1 MILKPAGMNRDGN
14 TEMEQFHA
22 SMLNELR
29 MEQTER
35 EEGGSLEQLFTE
47 WASGLLAEKGEVE
60 DNPHIAYEERFT
72 GTRKQHKINAYF
84 IPENNLTLE
93 LYITVFK
100 GTDKM
105 ERVGKEE
112 IETACKR
119 ITNFFRKGIY
129 NEDYAGGIEDASEIF
144 DLVSTLAHSKELRG
158 NLERVNMIVL
168 TNGIYNGDIPA
179 DDKICDYPLYYRVVD
194 LEYLFN
200 ISEKS
205 HVPIRVDFKS
215 EGIRIPCVASPSG
228 NGKYQS
234 YLAVIPGL
242 VLAGLYERYGSRL
255 LEQNVRSF
263 LQFTGKINKG
273 IRKTI
278 LEEPEM
284 FLAFNNG
291 LAVTAGELELEP
303 SDRGELLISE
313 ITDLQI
319 VNGGQTTASL
329 YHTLKKDKADISRV
343 FVQAKIS
350 VINDREQFAGIVAR
364 ISECANTQ
372 NKVSISDLSSNN
384 PWHIQLE
391 KLSRSLV
398 VSFGQGK
405 GQQTCW
411 FYERARGQYKNA
423 RQREGFTKSRQKMFD
438 LKYPSSQRFT
448 KEDVAKYVNV
458 WKEVFE
464 GRRLVIGPHMVVR
477 GGQKNYQQFMRY
489 NLSGQPDSVY
499 FEDLVARM
507 IVFRTAEKI
516 YGVKPR
522 SIGDMRY
529 ITVPYAIAY
538 LGYRTDYRLDLYK
551 IWKNQG
557 LSEEL
562 KSFFYA
568 LMVEVEKFIRQK
580 APGALYGEWAKKEE
594 CWEALKNADLDMD
607 FRQIEP
613 DFADPEKY
621 AQRHRMTEE
630 QLQKQKTDEEVALI
644 YSVSSQVWKEIG
656 EWGEKTGLLS
666 VAQLDDAFKFRQKV
680 KKRSALSEIERRHG
694 VEMIG
699 MVAEKAPEILF
710 GMDELAEIPEN
721 EEQEE
726 ITPSLVEKI
735 VAWDKKNRALLDF
748 EFGFMQALSTGK
760 REWNEKNMNI
770 ARLNLKKVRKRGFTE

>member
-1 MILKPAGMNRDGN
+1 MNRDGN
-14 TEMEQFHA
+14 TEMEQFYA
-22 SMLNELR
+22 SMLAELKT
-29 MEQTER
+29 EQTER

-60 DNPHIAYEERFT
+60 DNPQIAYEERFT

-84 IPENNLTLE
+84 ISENNLTLE
-93 LYITVFK
+93 LYITLFK
-100 GTDKM
+100 GTDKPV
-105 ERVGKEE
+105 RVGKEE

-158 NLERVNMIVL
+158 NLERVNMIIL
-168 TNGIYNGDIPA
+168 TDGIYNGDKPA
-179 DDKICDYPLYYRVVD
+179 DSQIFDYPLYYRVVD

-205 HVPIRVDFKS
+205 HTPIRVDFKS

-228 NGKYQS
+228 NEKYQS
-234 YLAVIPGL
+234 YLAIIPGE

-291 LAVTAGELELEP
+291 LAVTAGELLLEP
-303 SDRGELLISE
+303 SERGEPVISE

-329 YHTLKKDKADISRV
+329 YHTLKKDKADLSRV

-350 VINDREQFAGIVAR
+350 VINNREHFADIVAR

-398 VSFGQGK
+398 VSSGQGK
-405 GQQTCW
+405 EQQTCW

-423 RQREGFTKSRQKMFD
+423 RQREGFTRSRQKMFD
-438 LKYPSSQRFT
+438 LKYPVSQRFT
-448 KEDVAKYVNV
+448 KEEVAKYVNV
-458 WKEVFE
+458 WKEVFD
-464 GRRLVIGPHMVVR
+464 GRKLVIGPHVVVR

-489 NLSGQPDSVY
+489 NLSEQPDNVY
-499 FEDLVARM
+499 FEDLVVRM

-516 YGVKPR
+516 YGVKPHA
-522 SIGDMRY
+522 IGDMRY

-538 LGYRTDYRLDLYK
+538 LGYQTDYRLDLYK
-551 IWKNQG
+551 IWKNRG
-557 LSEEL
+557 LSEDL
-562 KSFFYA
+562 KSFLYT
-568 LMVEVEKFIRQK
+568 LMVEVEKFIRQN

-594 CWEALKNADLDMD
+594 CWEALKNTVLDVD
-607 FRQIEP
+607 FGQIGQE
-613 DFADPEKY
+613 FADPEKY
-621 AQRHRMTEE
+621 AQRHRVTEE
-630 QLQKQKTDEEVALI
+630 QLQRQKTEEEMASV
-644 YSVSSQVWKEIG
+644 YSVPPLVWKEIG
-656 EWGEKTGLLS
+656 EWGEQTGLLS
-666 VAQLDDAFKFRQKV
+666 TAQLDDAFKFRQKV
-680 KKRSALSEIERRHG
+680 KKKSALSEIERRHG
-694 VEMIG
+694 MEMIG
-699 MVAEKAPEILF
+699 IVAEKAPEILF
-710 GMDELAEIPEN
+710 RMDELAETPEKGK
-721 EEQEE
+721 EEE
-726 ITPSLVEKI
+726 ITPALVEKI
-735 VAWDKKNRALLDF
+735 VAWDKKNRVLLDY
-748 EFGFMQALSTGK
+748 EYRFMQTLATGQK
-760 REWNEKNMNI
+760 EWNEKNIAI
-770 ARLNLKKVRKRGFTE
+770 ARLNLNKVRKRGFKE

>member
-1 MILKPAGMNRDGN
+1 MKRTGMNRDGN
-14 TEMEQFHA
+14 TEMEQFYA
-22 SMLNELR
+22 SMLAELKT
-29 MEQTER
+29 EQTER

-60 DNPHIAYEERFT
+60 DNPQIAYEERFT

-84 IPENNLTLE
+84 ISENNLTLE
-93 LYITVFK
+93 LYITLFK
-100 GTDKM
+100 GTDKPV
-105 ERVGKEE
+105 RVGKEE

-158 NLERVNMIVL
+158 NLERVNMIIL
-168 TNGIYNGDIPA
+168 TDGIYNGDKPA
-179 DDKICDYPLYYRVVD
+179 DSQIFDYPLYYRVVD

-205 HVPIRVDFKS
+205 HTPIRVDFKS

-228 NGKYQS
+228 NEKYQS
-234 YLAVIPGL
+234 YLAIIPGE

-291 LAVTAGELELEP
+291 LAVTAGELLLEP
-303 SDRGELLISE
+303 SERGEPVISE

-329 YHTLKKDKADISRV
+329 YHTLKKDKADLSRV

-350 VINDREQFAGIVAR
+350 VINNREHFADIVAR

-398 VSFGQGK
+398 VSSGQGK
-405 GQQTCW
+405 EQQTCW

-423 RQREGFTKSRQKMFD
+423 RQREGFTRSRQKMFD
-438 LKYPSSQRFT
+438 LKYPVSQRFT
-448 KEDVAKYVNV
+448 KEEVAKYVNV
-458 WKEVFE
+458 WKEVFD
-464 GRRLVIGPHMVVR
+464 GRKLVIGPHVVVR

-489 NLSGQPDSVY
+489 NLSEQPDNVY

-516 YGVKPR
+516 YGVKPHA
-522 SIGDMRY
+522 IGDMRY

-538 LGYRTDYRLDLYK
+538 LGYQTDYRLDLYK
-551 IWKNQG
+551 IWKNRG
-557 LSEEL
+557 LSEDL
-562 KSFFYA
+562 KSFLYT
-568 LMVEVEKFIRQK
+568 LMVEVEKFIRQN

-594 CWEALKNADLDMD
+594 CWEALKNTVLDVD
-607 FRQIEP
+607 FGQIGQE
-613 DFADPEKY
+613 FADPEKY
-621 AQRHRMTEE
+621 AQRHRVTEE
-630 QLQKQKTDEEVALI
+630 QLQRQKTEEEMASV
-644 YSVSSQVWKEIG
+644 YSVPPLVWKEIG
-656 EWGEKTGLLS
+656 EWGEQTGLLS
-666 VAQLDDAFKFRQKV
+666 TAQLDDAFKFRQKV
-680 KKRSALSEIERRHG
+680 KKKSALSEIERRHG
-694 VEMIG
+694 MEMIG
-699 MVAEKAPEILF
+699 IVAEKAPEILF
-710 GMDELAEIPEN
+710 RMDELAETPEKGK
-721 EEQEE
+721 EEE
-726 ITPSLVEKI
+726 ITPALVEKI
-735 VAWDKKNRALLDF
+735 VAWDKKNRVLLDY
-748 EFGFMQALSTGK
+748 EYRFMQTLATGQK
-760 REWNEKNMNI
+760 EWNEKNIAI
-770 ARLNLKKVRKRGFTE
+770 ARLNLNKVRKRGFKE

>member
-1 MILKPAGMNRDGN
+1 MDRNRN
-14 TEMEQFHA
+14 TELEEFYT
-22 SMLNELR
+22 SMLGELKA
-29 MEQTER
+29 EQTER
-35 EEGGSLEQLFTE
+35 EEGGTLEQLFTE

-72 GTRKQHKINAYF
+72 GTRKQHKINGYF
-84 IPENNLTLE
+84 ISENNLTLE
-93 LYITVFK
+93 LYVTIFT
-100 GTDKM
+100 GTDKIAGI
-105 ERVGKEE
+105 GKDE

-129 NEDYAGGIEDASEIF
+129 NEDYAGGIEVASEIF
-144 DLVSTLAHSKELRG
+144 DLVSTLAHSRELRG
-158 NLERVNMIVL
+158 NLERVNMIIL
-168 TNGIYNGDIPA
+168 TDGIYNGEIPA
-179 DDKICDYPLYYRVVD
+179 RQQICDYPLYYRVVD

-205 HVPIRVDFKS
+205 HMPIRVDFSS

-228 NGKYQS
+228 NEKYQS
-234 YLAVIPGL
+234 YLAIIPGG

-263 LQFTGKINKG
+263 LQFTGKINRG

-291 LAVTAGELELEP
+291 LAVTAGELQLEP
-303 SDRGELLISE
+303 SEKGELLISE

-329 YHTLKKDKADISRV
+329 YHTLKKDKADLARV

-350 VINDREQFAGIVAR
+350 VISNREDFAGIVAR

-372 NKVSISDLSSNN
+372 NKVSVSDLSSNN

-398 VSFGQGK
+398 IPAGQGK
-405 GQQTCW
+405 NQQTCW

-423 RQREGFTKSRQKMFD
+423 RQREGFTKSRQKIFD
-438 LKYPSSQRFT
+438 SKYPVSQRFT

-458 WKEVFE
+458 WREVFE
-464 GRRLVIGPHMVVR
+464 GRKLVIGPHVVVR
-477 GGQKNYQQFMRY
+477 GGQKNYQHFMRY
-489 NLSGQPDSVY
+489 NLAEQPDNVY

-507 IVFRTAEKI
+507 LVFRTAEKI
-516 YGVKPR
+516 YGVKPHA
-522 SIGDMRY
+522 IGDMRY
-529 ITVPYAIAY
+529 ITVPYAIAW
-538 LGYRTDYRLDLYK
+538 LGYKTDYRLDLYK

-562 KSFFYA
+562 KSFLYA
-568 LMVEVEKFIRQK
+568 LMVEVEKFIRQN

-594 CWEALKNADLDMD
+594 CWTSLKEAEPEADPG
-607 FRQIEP
+607 QIEK
-613 DFADPEKY
+613 DLADPEKCARRY
-621 AQRHRMTEE
+621 RITEE
-630 QLQKQKTDEEVALI
+630 QLQKQKKEEETELI
-644 YSVSSQVWKEIG
+644 YSVPSQIWKKIG
-656 EWGEKTGLLS
+656 EWGEETGLLGI
-666 VAQLDDAFKFRQKV
+666 AHLDDAFKFRQKV

-694 VEMIG
+694 VEMIAV
-699 MVAEKAPEILF
+699 VAEKAPEILF
-710 GMDELAEIPEN
+710 GMDELPGSDEDREQQPEIIPE
-721 EEQEE
+721 
-726 ITPSLVEKI
+726 LVEKV
-735 VAWDKKNRALLDF
+735 VAWDKRNRVLLDY
-748 EFGFMQALSTGK
+748 EYRFMQALATGK
-760 REWNEKNMNI
+760 KEWNEKNINI
-770 ARLNLKKVRKRGFTE
+770 ARLNLNKVRKRGFEG